1 MSRYLN
7 PSALVAVRYLAEETI
22 RRRRPRRAARV
33 RAYAPGRHRRPVPLA
48 RAPRIDVLT
57 RALAGLQ
64 ALEVRAA

>member
-7 PSALVAVRYLAEETI
+7 PSALVAVR
-22 RRRRPRRAARV
+22 RQRPRRAARV
-33 RAYAPGRHRRPVPLA
+33 RAYAPGRHRRAVPLA
-48 RAPRIDVLT
+48 TSPRVEVLV